1 MKLKTHQRHD
11 GGNNHF
17 WASSDCWQNPAPW
30 RCRTEGLNFLME
42 VASATRCTWCFFL
55 CERFPNATTCFLQV
69 IKRERER
76 AKLFAWWRLVKYNHR
91 NDISPPLSFCWSEAN
106 HRSHPH
112 SRAWHSNGC
121 EERGTTEVIL
131 ESITWWKKQ
140 PINLWLITS
149 RAMSLS
155 RYSPEEAGRQT
166 LRQATGTSV
175 KLLTGSETRSE
186 MARVLSQGRNLEY

>member
-112 SRAWHSNGC
+112 SRAWTQQWMWGKRDH
-121 EERGTTEVIL
+121 RGYLRVYHVM
-131 ESITWWKKQ
+131 K
-140 PINLWLITS
+140 
-149 RAMSLS
+149 
-155 RYSPEEAGRQT
+155 EATNR
-166 LRQATGTSV
+166 SV
-175 KLLTGSETRSE
+175 
-186 MARVLSQGRNLEY
+186 ADNIQGYEP